1 MCKFIEKKGSS
12 ETLREALKLNDDF
25 LSWFIGFTEGDG
37 CFCLTGKRGYLEFK
51 ITQSSS
57 DAQVLFYIK
66 KQLGFGSVSIQ
77 DKKNKTH
84 HYRVR
89 DKENLI
95 KLINI
100 FNGYILTEKKNI
112 QFKHWL
118 DCFNNRYQTQI
129 DYIPNVNKIYL
140 DIYNNG
146 WLSGFT
152 DSEGCFTSSS
162 VKRNETYTQIFV
174 HYILSQKGEKELM
187 YSLNY
192 LLKGTIHFL
201 KSYEGYN
208 VRVTLLKLKPIIIYF
223 KQFPLRTKKHISFL
237 TWLKI
242 YNLVIEKKHFTPEG
256 LITIES
262 LIKKLNK

>member
-1 MCKFIEKKGSS
+1 MNNIRRSS
-12 ETLREALKLNDDF
+12 ETLREALKLNDNF

-37 CFCLTGKRGYLEFK
+37 CFCLTGNRGYLEFK

-77 DKKNKTH
+77 DKQNNTH

-100 FNGYILTEKKNI
+100 FNGNLLTEKKNI
-112 QFKHWL
+112 QFKNWL
-118 DCFNNRYQTQI
+118 ECFNVRYKTEI
-129 DYIPNVNKIYL
+129 EFIPNVNKNFF

-152 DSEGCFTSSS
+152 DSEGCFSAYS
-162 VKRNETYTQIFV
+162 VKRNEIYTQISV
-174 HYILSQKGEKELM
+174 NYILSQKGEKELM
-187 YSLNY
+187 HYISN
-192 LLKGTIHFL
+192 LLKGSIYYL
-201 KSYEGYN
+201 ESYDGYN
-208 VRVTLLKLKPIIIYF
+208 IRVTLSKLSPIINYF
-223 KQFPLRTKKHISFL
+223 KRFPLKTKKHISFL

-242 YNLVIEKKHFTPEG
+242 YNLVIEKKHLTTVG
-256 LITIES
+256 LETIQS
-262 LIKKLNK
+262 LIKKLNKEF